1 MKIHIASAELVV
13 LETENGESVDRDLAQ
28 EIIRSALEENG
39 LEQWS
44 SIEIEDYTYRNSG
57 LLFAKPISVFIPGF
71 MARLTN

>member
-1 MKIHIASAELVV
+1 MKIHIAAAELVV

-44 SIEIEDYTYRNSG
+44 SIEIEHYTYLNSG
-57 LLFAKPISVFIPGF
+57 LIFAKPIKVYIPEF